1 MTRAA
6 RLARLDLLALGSA
19 LGLVFAATV
28 VVPASAEDE
37 ATPSGDT
44 SRGVRILEAPTPAPA
59 DRPTRPPAE
68 QPSAPAAA
76 APASPPPPSP
86 SATLTPPPATLTPPS
101 ATLTP
106 PPATLT
112 PPPATLTPPSATLT
126 PTEPTPPPASP
137 APSVARPAVQA
148 PPSGDVAAVP
158 AAPGNSPSVA
168 ELESLSKGIKV
179 VNSAE
184 LTVEILPGPDIASG
198 SKVSFRITTKKAGY
212 LILVDVD
219 PSGKLNQIYPNPMSL
234 MVKSDRESTNLIR
247 PGKPMQLP
255 NPSDVLSRF
264 EFVASPP
271 FGTAMVVALLS
282 ERPVQMVDLPDVPPT
297 MLGSASAAEL
307 LSKLAN
313 ELRIP
318 DPKGTGAFL
327 EPHWSF
333 DAKFYA
339 IR

>member
-1 MTRAA
+1 MTHAA
-6 RLARLDLLALGSA
+6 RLVRLGVSV
-19 LGLVFAATV
+19 LGLVLAAAV
-28 VVPASAEDE
+28 VVPAWGENE
-37 ATPSGDT
+37 ASPSGDT
-44 SRGVRILEAPTPAPA
+44 SRGVRILEAPTPPPA
-59 DRPTRPPAE
+59 DRPPTTPAE
-68 QPSAPAAA
+68 EPPAPAAA
-76 APASPPPPSP
+76 APASP
-86 SATLTPPPATLTPPS
+86 ATSPPA
-101 ATLTP
+101 
-106 PPATLT
+106 
-112 PPPATLTPPSATLT
+112 PSATLT
-126 PTEPTPPPASP
+126 PTPTEPTLQPASP
-137 APSVARPAVQA
+137 APSAATPAVQA
-148 PPSGDVAAVP
+148 PPSGDVAALP
-158 AAPGNSPSVA
+158 ATPGNSPSAA
-168 ELESLSKGIKV
+168 ELEGLSKSIKV
-179 VNSAE
+179 VNPAE

-234 MVKSDRESTNLIR
+234 MTKSDRESANLIR

-282 ERPVQMVDLPDVPPT
+282 DRPVQMVDLPDVPPT

-318 DPKGTGAFL
+318 DPKGGGTVL

-339 IR
+339 IK